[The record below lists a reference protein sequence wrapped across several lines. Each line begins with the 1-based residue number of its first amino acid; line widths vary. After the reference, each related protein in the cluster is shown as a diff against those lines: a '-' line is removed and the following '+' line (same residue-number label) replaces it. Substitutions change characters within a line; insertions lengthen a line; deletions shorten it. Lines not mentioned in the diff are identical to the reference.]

1 MGAGFGWPPK
11 GGGGMTRENGK
22 GTSAP
27 WEVRCE
33 QVRKILLKIEAEL
46 ELIPRSESRKLIRLW
61 VAGAQE
67 ALK

>member
-1 MGAGFGWPPK
+1 
-11 GGGGMTRENGK
+11 MTRENGK